1 MKHFKDT
8 KEYKPAN
15 AVTAASLGS
24 MCSLITRKT
33 CESTTCALLKAA
45 PESKNQKHP
54 RFSLFVSRK
63 RYQHKWVNMKHTFES
78 AGEQGP
84 QPLRV
89 TWGTGP
95 TWTHRPG
102 LGGPGGPHVS

>member
-8 KEYKPAN
+8 KEHKPAN

-45 PESKNQKHP
+45 PESKKIKNTPGFH
-54 RFSLFVSRK
+54 SL
-63 RYQHKWVNMKHTFES
+63 YPES
-78 AGEQGP
+78 STSTSG
-84 QPLRV
+84 
-89 TWGTGP
+89 
-95 TWTHRPG
+95 
-102 LGGPGGPHVS
+102 

>member
-33 CESTTCALLKAA
+33 CEYHLRFA
-45 PESKNQKHP
+45 ESGT
-54 RFSLFVSRK
+54 RK
-63 RYQHKWVNMKHTFES
+63 
-78 AGEQGP
+78 
-84 QPLRV
+84 
-89 TWGTGP
+89 
-95 TWTHRPG
+95 
-102 LGGPGGPHVS
+102 